1 MMNLRIEPTRKAKDL
16 LYKLECKKAFRQQFE
31 SATAFIEFSLEQAL
45 EFYDRKPFGEIK
57 KYAQF

>member
-16 LYKLECKKAFRQQFE
+16 LYKLERKKAFRDQFE

-45 EFYDRKPFGEIK
+45 EFYARKPFGEIRR
-57 KYAQF
+57 YAQF

>member
-1 MMNLRIEPTRKAKDL
+1 MMNLKIEPTRKAKDL
-16 LYKLECKKAFRQQFE
+16 LYKLERKKAFRDQFE

>member
-1 MMNLRIEPTRKAKDL
+1 MMNLRIEPTKKAKDL
-16 LYKLECKKAFRQQFE
+16 LYKLERKKAFREQFD

-45 EFYDRKPFGEIK
+45 EFYDKKPFGEIR

>member
-1 MMNLRIEPTRKAKDL
+1 MMNLRIEPTKKAKDL
-16 LYKLECKKAFRQQFE
+16 LYKLERKKAFREQFD

>member
-1 MMNLRIEPTRKAKDL
+1 MMNLRIKPTKKAKDL
-16 LYKLECKKAFRQQFE
+16 LYKLERKKGFKDQFE

>member
-1 MMNLRIEPTRKAKDL
+1 MMNLRIEPTKKAKDL
-16 LYKLECKKAFRQQFE
+16 LYKLERKKAFRDQFE
-31 SATAFIEFSLEQAL
+31 SATAFIDFSLEQAL

>member
-1 MMNLRIEPTRKAKDL
+1 MMNLRIEPTKKAKDL
-16 LYKLECKKAFRQQFE
+16 LYKLERKKGFKDQFD

>member
-16 LYKLECKKAFRQQFE
+16 LYKLERKKAFRDQFE

-45 EFYDRKPFGEIK
+45 DFYDKHTCGEIK
-57 KYAQF
+57 RYAKF

>member
-1 MMNLRIEPTRKAKDL
+1 MMNLRIEPTKKAKDL
-16 LYKLECKKAFRQQFE
+16 LYKLERKKGFKDQFE
-31 SATAFIEFSLEQAL
+31 SATTFIEFSLEQAL

>member
-1 MMNLRIEPTRKAKDL
+1 MMNLRIELTKKAKDL
-16 LYKLECKKAFRQQFE
+16 LYKLERKKAFREQFD

-45 EFYDRKPFGEIK
+45 EFYDRKPLGQIK

>member
-1 MMNLRIEPTRKAKDL
+1 MNLRIEPTKKAKDL
-16 LYKLECKKAFRQQFE
+16 LYKLERKKAFREQFD

-45 EFYDRKPFGEIK
+45 EFYDKKPFGEIR

>member
-1 MMNLRIEPTRKAKDL
+1 MNLRIEPTKKAKDL
-16 LYKLECKKAFRQQFE
+16 LYKLERKKAFREQFD
-31 SATAFIEFSLEQAL
+31 SATEFIEFSLEQAL

>member
-1 MMNLRIEPTRKAKDL
+1 MNLRIEPTKRAKDL
-16 LYKLECKKAFRQQFE
+16 LYKLERKKAFREEFD
-31 SATAFIEFSLEQAL
+31 SATAFIEFSLEHAL

>member
-1 MMNLRIEPTRKAKDL
+1 MNLRIEPTRKAKDL
-16 LYKLECKKAFRQQFE
+16 LYKLERKKAFRGQFE

>member
-1 MMNLRIEPTRKAKDL
+1 MMNLRIEPTKKAKDL
-16 LYKLECKKAFRQQFE
+16 LYKLERKKGFKDQFE

-45 EFYDRKPFGEIK
+45 EFYDRKPFGEIR

>member
-1 MMNLRIEPTRKAKDL
+1 MMNLRIEPTKKAKDL
-16 LYKLECKKAFRQQFE
+16 LYKLERKKAFRDQFE

>member
-1 MMNLRIEPTRKAKDL
+1 MNLRIEPTREAKEL
-16 LYKLECKKAFRQQFE
+16 LWKLERKKAFRDQFE

-45 EFYDRKPFGEIK
+45 DFYDRKPFGEIK